1 MNKRFEIGDRLRSF
15 RVALAGLRYLLASE
29 HNSRIHLG
37 VTIAAIGLGALIGI
51 TLNEW
56 RWLLLAIALVWVSEA
71 FNTALERLGDAVSL
85 EHDPTIGRAKDV
97 AAAAVMFAALTSA
110 LIGIS
115 IFGPYFLAWLA
126 S

>member
-1 MNKRFEIGDRLRSF
+1 MSKRFVKGDCRQSF
-15 RVALAGLRYLLASE
+15 RIALSGLRYLLATETST
-29 HNSRIHLG
+29 RIHLG
-37 VTIAAIGLGALIGI
+37 FTVAAAGLGATIGI

-56 RWLLLAIALVWVSEA
+56 RWLLLAIALLWLSEA

-97 AAAAVMFAALTSA
+97 AATAVMLAALTSA
-110 LIGIS
+110 LIGLS